1 MERPMTPVPI
11 QPTRVLDGLMGSEV
25 EEVVVVVAMERRWK
39 VRREG
44 ERVGVKE
51 WWERESDSG
60 RSRRGTGI
68 SFFFIYRVI
77 I

>member
-39 VRREG
+39 LRR
-44 ERVGVKE
+44 
-51 WWERESDSG
+51 ERESDSG

-68 SFFFIYRVI
+68 SFFFIYRI
-77 I
+77 IVLLSD